1 MFMSM
6 KLDKRLFPKTEKTGN
21 RTLTMKPYYREESK
35 KHRRL
40 KLVKRH
46 INRIDI
52 QKDGTYNKFEMNEMA
67 LSGLERS
74 R

>member
-6 KLDKRLFPKTEKTGN
+6 KLDKRLFQKMDKTGN
-21 RTLTMKPYYREESK
+21 RTLTMQPYYREESK

-46 INRIDI
+46 IRKQNRHTKRRNI
-52 QKDGTYNKFEMNEMA
+52 QQQNSK
-67 LSGLERS
+67 
-74 R
+74 